1 MNLNHQLADRVTKL
15 EELVTF
21 MQQTTNELNEEVVRL
36 SRQTDAQEARLS
48 RLVAS
53 LDSVSNRVAELGSA
67 EDEKPPHY

>member
-1 MNLNHQLADRVTKL
+1 MNENHQLADRVTKL

-67 EDEKPPHY
+67 DDEKPPHY